1 MSRSRYLLPFAILLA
16 LAVTVGSPILISG
29 FLSAQAGRDAI
40 RRGAYGEAAA
50 EFESAA
56 SKLPWSPQLW
66 ELAGLSAYQ
75 AGDDATALRTLQ
87 RARNLHVLS
96 ATGWEA
102 LGSSTWASGAPDLA
116 VKTWQAGTLA
126 HPEAPELWD
135 RLASGYHALRQYDA
149 EQAAL
154 VTRLKVHDDAA
165 ARYRLALLLIGWDNE
180 GARAALEAAASLD
193 AQVAPAASTLKAA
206 MAVRDTA
213 QGDSARLVVIG
224 RSLGLVDEWPL
235 AARAFQEAARLDAA
249 NAEARAW
256 LGEARQHMDE
266 DGRGDLDAA
275 QSLNPNSSVVHTLR
289 GLYWRRK
296 GNLGLSLAEYS
307 RAAELDPGNAGLQS
321 LMGEAFAASGDL
333 VAALEAY
340 ERAVDLAP
348 AESSYWRLLAVFSA
362 ENEVQVLEVG
372 VAAGQKAV
380 ELSPKDPQALDALG
394 WAYAQAGYLV
404 KAEDAL
410 LKALDQSPQNATA
423 HLHLGIVY
431 LRWGQNALASQQLDR
446 AVQADPG
453 GGAGEAAR
461 KLLQMYYS
469 Q

>member
-1 MSRSRYLLPFAILLA
+1 
-16 LAVTVGSPILISG
+16 
-29 FLSAQAGRDAI
+29 
-40 RRGAYGEAAA
+40 
-50 EFESAA
+50 
-56 SKLPWSPQLW
+56 
-66 ELAGLSAYQ
+66 
-75 AGDDATALRTLQ
+75 
-87 RARNLHVLS
+87 
-96 ATGWEA
+96 
-102 LGSSTWASGAPDLA
+102 
-116 VKTWQAGTLA
+116 
-126 HPEAPELWD
+126 
-135 RLASGYHALRQYDA
+135 
-149 EQAAL
+149 
-154 VTRLKVHDDAA
+154 
-165 ARYRLALLLIGWDNE
+165 
-180 GARAALEAAASLD
+180 
-193 AQVAPAASTLKAA
+193 
-206 MAVRDTA
+206 
-213 QGDSARLVVIG
+213 
-224 RSLGLVDEWPL
+224 
-235 AARAFQEAARLDAA
+235 
-249 NAEARAW
+249 
-256 LGEARQHMDE
+256 
-266 DGRGDLDAA
+266 
-275 QSLNPNSSVVHTLR
+275 
-289 GLYWRRK
+289 
-296 GNLGLSLAEYS
+296 
-307 RAAELDPGNAGLQS
+307 
-321 LMGEAFAASGDL
+321 MGEAFAASGDL